1 MFNRQA
7 RKSTGKKMPTRPT
20 RTAQKSAAA
29 GAAAATTEGLPTVE
43 AHELREEIAAV
54 ATQLGRLLERVE
66 EEAAARAEFEQTL
79 RMKVERS
86 DARQQKTLDIISE
99 TIIELA
105 AAVNRS
111 RKKRATL
118 PQPRTYTLDELRERW
133 NARRSEDPNV
143 MSAQLKLMDIDE
155 VSTVASGA

>member
-1 MFNRQA
+1 M
-7 RKSTGKKMPTRPT
+7 
-20 RTAQKSAAA
+20 
-29 GAAAATTEGLPTVE
+29 E

>member
-1 MFNRQA
+1 MFDRQA
-7 RKSTGKKMPTRPT
+7 GKSRRKEMPTRPT
-20 RTAQKSAAA
+20 RTAQKSATA
-29 GAAAATTEGLPTVE
+29 GAAPATTEGLPSVG

-54 ATQLGRLLERVE
+54 AKQIARLLERVE
-66 EEAAARAEFEQTL
+66 EDAAARADFEETL
-79 RMKVERS
+79 RMKFERS
-86 DARQQKTLDIISE
+86 DARQQKTLDIIAE
-99 TIIELA
+99 NIIELT
-105 AAVNRS
+105 AAVNRP

-133 NARRSEDPNV
+133 STRRSDDPSI

>member
-1 MFNRQA
+1 MFDRQA
-7 RKSTGKKMPTRPT
+7 GKSRRKEMPTRPT

-29 GAAAATTEGLPTVE
+29 GAAAATTEELPRVE

-86 DARQQKTLDIISE
+86 DARQQKTLDIIAE
-99 TIIELA
+99 NIIELA
-105 AAVNRS
+105 AAVSRP
-111 RKKRATL
+111 RKKRATA
-118 PQPRTYTLDELRERW
+118 PQPRAYTLDELRERW
-133 NARRSEDPNV
+133 NARRSDDPSI